1 MHLETADL
9 RMSRVHFTLSCDASG
24 EVALSVDGRNGLLLN
39 GMDLEQGAVKRVN
52 RDDEIIIYDQ
62 TLRLK

>member
-1 MHLETADL
+1 MT
-9 RMSRVHFTLSCDASG
+9 RVHFTLSCDASG